1 MPLGSVPTTTR
12 GSRGSG
18 VALVVSMLA
27 GAAAAPAPAGA
38 CATAIDETANVEA
51 ATASMSARR
60 HEYAGMASSWGKRI
74 RVPVEYVE
82 EREPNS
88 RHSERSRAAPCCH
101 SERSAAGAEARNRD
115 HPGRGPS
122 PSAAP
127 NDRR

>member
-27 GAAAAPAPAGA
+27 GAAAAPAPAGD
-38 CATAIDETANVEA
+38 CATAIDETANAEA
-51 ATASMSARR
+51 AAASMSARR

-88 RHSERSRAAPCCH
+88 GHSERSRAAARVPA
-101 SERSAAGAEARNRD
+101 SSGQMRNRN
-115 HPGRGPS
+115 R
-122 PSAAP
+122 
-127 NDRR
+127 

>member
-38 CATAIDETANVEA
+38 CATAIDETANAEA
-51 ATASMSARR
+51 ATASMSPRR

-88 RHSERSRAAPCCH
+88 RHSERSA
-101 SERSAAGAEARNRD
+101 EGAEARNRN
-115 HPGRGPS
+115 HACRGPS

-127 NDRR
+127 NGRR